1 MISFEKFV
9 LPNGLR
15 VIVNQDTS
23 TPLAAV
29 NMLYNV
35 GSRDEDPEHTG
46 FAHLFE
52 HLMFGG
58 SRNIPEF
65 DTPLQ
70 AVGGDSNA
78 FTNANITNYYISIP
92 VKNIETAF
100 WLESDRM
107 LGLKFD
113 KKNLDTQKAV
123 VAEEFKQ
130 RFLNQ
135 PYGDEWLLMSPLA
148 YKIHPY
154 QWTSIGKDISHI
166 EKATLSKVNDFFYSY
181 YAPNNAILSV
191 SGNISVQEV
200 ESLAKKWFGG
210 IPSRSI
216 PERKIMQEPAQKKY
230 NLLEVT
236 RDVPYSAISMAWHM
250 QNRLHEDYYAS
261 DLISDLLANGKSS
274 RLYLNLVKGKELFGE
289 INAYITGDT
298 DPGLLVITGKVKQ
311 GININD
317 AENAIWLELKKLSK
331 EISEPELEKV
341 KNKAEAMHVIS
352 EMNILNKAMNLASF
366 ECLGDVNWANKEIE
380 KYRTVTLEQV
390 TRVAREIFRKE
401 NCSVLFYHPMNK

>member
-1 MISFEKFV
+1 MISFEKFI

-29 NMLYNV
+29 NLLYNI

-58 SRNIPEF
+58 SQNIPEF

-70 AVGGDSNA
+70 ATGGDSNA

-92 VKNIETAF
+92 AKNIETAF

-107 LGLKFD
+107 LGLEFK

-123 VAEEFKQ
+123 VVEEFKQ

-148 YKIHPY
+148 YKVHPY

-166 EKATLSKVNDFFYSY
+166 EKATLAEVKDFFYSY
-181 YAPNNAILSV
+181 YAPNNAILSI

-200 ESLAKKWFGG
+200 EKLAKKWFAG

-216 PERKIMQEPAQKKY
+216 PERNIMPEPTQKKH
-230 NLLEVT
+230 NRLEVT

-250 QNRLHEDYYAS
+250 QHRLHNDYYAS

-274 RLYLNLVKGKELFGE
+274 RLYLNLVKGNELFGE

-311 GININD
+311 GINIYE
-317 AENAIWLELKKLSK
+317 AESAIWTELNKLSV
-331 EISEPELEKV
+331 EIPDAELEKV
-341 KNKAEAMHVIS
+341 KNKVEAMHVIS

-366 ECLGDVNWANKEIE
+366 ECLGNAGWANQEIE
-380 KYRTVTLEQV
+380 KYRSVNQKQV
-390 TRVAREIFRKE
+390 TRVAKEIFRKE
-401 NCSVLFYHPMNK
+401 NCSVLFYHPMHK